1 MMPRS
6 TSPVQVR
13 VGMHTGNVVS
23 GLIGSKLPKFSIFGD
38 TMRTWT
44 HTCVR
49 DYTRNCHELSHTC
62 RLDFMHLISA
72 HVLSLPGLL
81 PEYAWESVGL
91 IPVKGK
97 VCESNNELAIFPSS
111 GFHGSPSDDKAESA
125 FDLSL
130 TQSTSVKAKSKHF
143 IRKKK
148 QL

>member
-1 MMPRS
+1 MGHHLTARVVQKWRQHAAHEPIFCCLNFDLNRNTAARMES
-6 TSPVQVR
+6 TGVPGR
-13 VGMHTGNVVS
+13 IHVS
-23 GLIGSKLPKFSIFGD
+23 E
-38 TMRTWT
+38 TTQ
-44 HTCVR
+44 
-49 DYTRNCHELSHTC
+49 
-62 RLDFMHLISA
+62 
-72 HVLSLPGLL
+72 GLL